1 MARRAKN
8 YNLGSKTA
16 RLKLEARRKPYYQQ
30 IAPGV
35 TLGYLRRDPP
45 PGAWQMRELVE
56 GDYKYR
62 TLGTADDVSTADGR
76 DTLTHAQAVRLAGA
90 PAAPLAGGPIT
101 VRRALENY
109 LSALEGRSVHAR
121 EARQRADKH
130 ILPALGRYRVDRLTK
145 RQIEDWLAGM
155 VKAADKDDP
164 DARRRSQDTANR
176 VLTILKAAL
185 NDAWSDDA
193 NSIPTDAAW
202 RRVKPFKDVGASRVD
217 HFDAK
222 QIRLLI
228 AKAAAD
234 DRRFAELLE
243 AGYLT
248 GARYGELAALDVGDF
263 DAQRSLLVI
272 RKGKTGARV
281 VTLTAEAVQFFR
293 RLTKDRPAN
302 AVLLQRKDGDRW
314 GKSEQHRPFKRA
326 AAAAELPATASY
338 YSLRHSYISRAI
350 EAGMPLN
357 LLAENCGTSLSMIQ
371 RNYAKVLAATRL
383 SLVQK
388 TAPRLRVVAK
398 DKAAA

>member
-8 YNLGSKTA
+8 YELGSKTA
-16 RLKLEARRKPYYQQ
+16 RLKLEARPKPYYQQ

-35 TLGYLRRDPP
+35 TLGYIRRDPP
-45 PGAWQMRELVE
+45 PGAWQMRELMD
-56 GDYKYR
+56 GSYHYR
-62 TLGTADDVSTADGR
+62 TLGTADDVGTADGR
-76 DTLTHAQAVRLAGA
+76 DVLTHAQAVRLAGA

-101 VRRALENY
+101 VRRAVENY
-109 LSALEGRSVHAR
+109 LTALEGRSNHAR

-130 ILPALGRYRVDRLTK
+130 ILPTLGRYRVDRLTK

-185 NDAWSDDA
+185 NDAWADDA
-193 NSIPTDAAW
+193 NSIPSDAAW
-202 RRVKPFKDVGASRVD
+202 RRVKPYKDVGGSRVD

-228 AKAAAD
+228 AKAAAE

-248 GARYGELAALDVGDF
+248 GARYGELALMDVGDF

-272 RKGKTGARV
+272 RKGKTGARPV
-281 VTLTAEAVQFFR
+281 SLTSEAVQFFK
-293 RLTKDRPAN
+293 RLSKDRPPR
-302 AVLLQRKDGDRW
+302 AVLLMRDDGDRW
-314 GKSEQHRPFKRA
+314 GKSEQHRRFKQA
-326 AAAAELPATASY
+326 AAAAELPASASF
-338 YSLRHSYISRAI
+338 YSLRHSHISRAI

-371 RNYAKVLAATRL
+371 RNYAKVLASSRQQFVEQT
-383 SLVQK
+383 S
-388 TAPRLRVVAK
+388 PRLRRVK
-398 DKAAA
+398 

>member
-1 MARRAKN
+1 MARRAVG

-16 RLKLEARRKPYYQQ
+16 RLKLKARRKPYYQQ

-45 PGAWQMRELVE
+45 PGAWQRRELVD
-56 GDYKYR
+56 GAYRYR
-62 TLGTADDVSTADGR
+62 TIGTADDVGGADGR
-76 DTLTHAQAVRLAGA
+76 DVLTHAQAMRLAGGPVA
-90 PAAPLAGGPIT
+90 PSAGGPIT
-101 VRRALENY
+101 VRRAVENY
-109 LSALEGRSVHAR
+109 LAALEGRSSHAK

-130 ILPALGRYRVDRLTK
+130 ILPKLGHYRADRLTK

-155 VKAADKDDP
+155 VKADDKDDP

-185 NDAWSDDA
+185 NDAWSDEA

-202 RRVKPFKDVGASRVD
+202 RRVKPYRDVGASRVD
-217 HFDAK
+217 HFDAA

-228 AKAAAD
+228 AKAAKA
-234 DRRFAELLE
+234 DRRFAELIE

-248 GARYGELAALDVGDF
+248 GCRLGELTALDVADF
-263 DAQRSLLVI
+263 DPERSLLVI

-281 VTLTAEAVQFFR
+281 VTLSPEAVQFFKR
-293 RLTKDRPAN
+293 ICKDRQAK
-302 AVLLQRKDGDRW
+302 AVLFQRADGERW

-326 AAAAELPATASY
+326 AKAAELPASASF
-338 YSLRHSYISRAI
+338 YSLRHSHISRAI
-350 EAGMPLN
+350 ESGMPLN

-371 RNYAKVLAATRL
+371 RNYAKVLASSRQHFVNT
-383 SLVQK
+383 
-388 TAPRLRVVAK
+388 TAPRLRAVK
-398 DKAAA
+398 